1 MVKKV
6 KLKKYDN
13 SWYNPG
19 NSTKRFLWYFVNELV
34 LKNTF
39 VPFSFLRKFLL
50 KIFGA
55 KIGSGVI
62 LKPGI
67 NIKYPWHLKIGDN
80 CWIGENVWIDNLSQ
94 VTIKSDVCLSQGA
107 MLLCGNHNYKR
118 ATFDLVLEPIIIES
132 GAWLGAKTIICP
144 GVTIGSHSVLTAGSV
159 ATKDLESFAIYK
171 GNPALKI
178 KNRIIN

>member
-1 MVKKV
+1 
-6 KLKKYDN
+6 
-13 SWYNPG
+13 
-19 NSTKRFLWYFVNELV
+19 
-34 LKNTF
+34 
-39 VPFSFLRKFLL
+39 
-50 KIFGA
+50 
-55 KIGSGVI
+55 
-62 LKPGI
+62 
-67 NIKYPWHLKIGDN
+67 
-80 CWIGENVWIDNLSQ
+80 
-94 VTIKSDVCLSQGA
+94 